1 MIPDAERAVMRD
13 VLLPA
18 ATLLDP
24 GCPVGPLRVGEW
36 VKSNGETESL
46 NGDKE
51 VMKVFTC

>member
-1 MIPDAERAVMRD
+1 MIPDAERAVMRG

-18 ATLLDP
+18 ATLLGT

-36 VKSNGETESL
+36 AKSKGGAESL